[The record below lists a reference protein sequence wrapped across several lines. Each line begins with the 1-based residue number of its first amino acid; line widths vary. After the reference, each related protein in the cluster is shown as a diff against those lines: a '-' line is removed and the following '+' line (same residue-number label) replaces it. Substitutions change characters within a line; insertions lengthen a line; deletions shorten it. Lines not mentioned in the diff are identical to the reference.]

1 MSINGLT
8 SNSELIEELRKRCG
22 FGPSILRAAQED
34 RRPRQQT
41 PLRVSLENEDGAMS
55 LDRYMA
61 R

>member
-1 MSINGLT
+1 MSLKGVT
-8 SNSELIEELRKRCG
+8 SNSELIDELRKRCG

-34 RRPRQQT
+34 RRPRPQA
-41 PLRVSLENEDGAMS
+41 PFRVSIENEDGAMS